1 MLILDDFLESY
12 DALREYA
19 DTAVF
24 SNITNPVDGV
34 VYPLICA
41 DIPDGI
47 KAEIF
52 AKLEAFKG
60 APIKSPTLFMR
71 RSPVGVAVPH
81 AVHSDMSM
89 GAHSLMLYLNRA
101 EHCQGGTSFLSH
113 KATGIGY
120 NPERQAF
127 AAIVVEDQNNY
138 DAWTIRDMVAM
149 KPNRAA
155 IFDASRLHRAEP
167 SGGFGTTP
175 RDMRVVLTC
184 FFS

>member
-1 MLILDDFLESY
+1 MLVLDDFLESY
-12 DALREYA
+12 DALRVYA
-19 DTAVF
+19 DTAAF
-24 SNITNPVDGV
+24 TNLTNPVDGV

-60 APIKSPTLFMR
+60 APIESPTLFMR
-71 RSPVGVAVPH
+71 RSPAGVRVPH

-89 GAHSLMLYLNRA
+89 GRYSLMLYLNRSA
-101 EHCQGGTSFLSH
+101 HCQGGTSFLSH

-120 NPERQAF
+120 NPEHPVF
-127 AAIVVEDQNNY
+127 AAIVVEDQNNP
-138 DAWTIRDMVAM
+138 DAWTVREMVDMQ
-149 KPNRAA
+149 PNRAV

-167 SGGFGTTP
+167 TGGFGTDP

>member
-1 MLILDDFLESY
+1 MLIIDDFLDRFSE
-12 DALREYA
+12 LREYA

-24 SNITNPVDGV
+24 EDVVNPIDGV

-41 DIPDGI
+41 DIPDRI

-52 AKLEAFKG
+52 AKLEDFKG
-60 APIKSPTLFMR
+60 SPIESPTIFMR
-71 RSPVGVAVPH
+71 RSPAGVPVPH

-89 GAHSLMLYLNRA
+89 GTHSLMLYLNRPA
-101 EHCQGGTSFLSH
+101 HCQGGTSFLSH

-120 NPERQAF
+120 NPEHPAF
-127 AAIVVEDQNNY
+127 ADIVVSDQNNY
-138 DAWTIRDMVAM
+138 DAWTIRDMIAM

-184 FFS
+184 FFI

>member
-1 MLILDDFLESY
+1 MLIIDDFLESFE
-12 DALREYA
+12 ALREYA

-24 SNITNPVDGV
+24 SDVVNPVDGV
-34 VYPLICA
+34 VYPLICSE
-41 DIPDGI
+41 IPEGI
-47 KAEIF
+47 RAEIL
-52 AKLEAFKG
+52 AKLEDFKG
-60 APIKSPTLFMR
+60 APIESPTIFMR
-71 RSPVGVAVPH
+71 RSPAGVPVPH

-89 GAHSLMLYLNRA
+89 GSHSLMVYLNR
-101 EHCQGGTSFLSH
+101 EEDCRGGTSFLSH

-120 NPERQAF
+120 NPDRPDF
-127 AAIVVEDQNNY
+127 AYIVAADQNNH
-138 DAWTIRDMVAM
+138 DAWMIRDMIDM